1 MREIID
7 VESWGRRDTFN
18 FFKGFV
24 NPIFSITAEVE
35 CTGGYKRAKER
46 GESFF
51 IHYLYAILR
60 GLNEIEEFRYRVE
73 QTCPNDPIVVTKY
86 DRVDTRTPIT
96 VGNNGEYVE
105 LYVPYIADF
114 DTFYK
119 NTTELIANI
128 DSEADPFGCVDENG
142 LGVSCISAIPTLH
155 FTSATQTLKS
165 IGAVNMMPLINV
177 GKMVEHE
184 GVRSMPIAVSVH
196 HGLAD
201 GKHMSDLFASIE
213 SCLK

>member
-7 VESWGRRDTFN
+7 IETWERRDTFN
-18 FFKGFV
+18 FFKGFI
-24 NPIFSITAEVE
+24 NPIFSITAEVV

-51 IHYLYAILR
+51 VHYLYAILR
-60 GLNEIEEFRYRVE
+60 GLNEIEQFRYRVE
-73 QTCPNDPIVVTKY
+73 QATPNDPIVITKY

-96 VGNNGEYVE
+96 VNSDGRYVE

-114 DTFYK
+114 DTFYT
-119 NTTELIANI
+119 NTTELIATIN
-128 DSEADPFGCVDENG
+128 SESDPFGCIDENG

-155 FTSATQTLKS
+155 FTGATQTLKS
-165 IGAVNMMPLINV
+165 LGAVNMMPLINV

-184 GVRSMPIAVSVH
+184 GERSMPIAISIH

-201 GKHMSDLFASIE
+201 GKHMSDLFATIE
-213 SCLK
+213 SYLK